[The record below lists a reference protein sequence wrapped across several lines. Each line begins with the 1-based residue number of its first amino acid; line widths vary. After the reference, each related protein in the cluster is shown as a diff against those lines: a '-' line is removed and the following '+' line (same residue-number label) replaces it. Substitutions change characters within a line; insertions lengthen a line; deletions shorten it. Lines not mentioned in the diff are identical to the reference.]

1 LALVSV
7 VSSEALAKSLA
18 VVADSTSGAVTSLG
32 VSVSEEDISSG
43 GALLEGAVR
52 STEAKVTLTSDV
64 LECIP
69 RGGVDGGSS
78 RSSTVG
84 GGKGRLGEAD
94 STPVAVGG
102 AHGPLAGHALISIVA
117 LALSRLAV
125 AGSLVGALD
134 GRMSIVGSDGNGSPG
149 EALRAGT
156 EGAVVLGPGRVA
168 VGAIVAGA
176 LVYMGRREV
185 VRGGVRSW
193 VYRTTFQ

>member
-64 LECIP
+64 LEGIP

>member
-1 LALVSV
+1 MALVSI
-7 VSSEALAKSLA
+7 VSSEALAESLA

-32 VSVSEEDISSG
+32 VSVSEKDISSR

-52 STEAKVTLTSDV
+52 STEAKVALASDV
-64 LECIP
+64 LEGIP
-69 RGGVDGGSS
+69 RSGVDGGSS

-84 GGKGRLGEAD
+84 GGKGGLGEAD

-102 AHGPLAGHALISIVA
+102 AHGPLASHALIAIVA
-117 LALSRLAV
+117 LALSGLAV
-125 AGSLVGALD
+125 TGSLVGALD
-134 GRMSIVGSDGNGSPG
+134 GRVSIVGSDGNGGPG

-156 EGAVVLGPGRVA
+156 EGAVVLGPGRVT
-168 VGAIVAGA
+168 VRAIVAGA